1 MTDGAIDPST
11 QGLVLGA
18 QAGDSAALEALFQ
31 RYLPRVAR
39 MVAVQLGVRRE
50 QLPAE
55 AEDLAQ
61 EAVVKAL
68 RALPTFEMRGKG
80 AFTAW
85 LATIVAN
92 CVRSTLRSGRGQAE
106 RHFWQRYGDL
116 DLTESL
122 FAGPQETP
130 SRCAA
135 GDEVNRA
142 MESAM
147 LALPQLYRQ
156 VLSLRYFAG
165 MSHAEIAQ
173 AIGRTEA
180 NCRKLT
186 QRALESLRAE
196 LAKGPGGGM
205 PPR

>member
-1 MTDGAIDPST
+1 MSEPAPST

-18 QAGDSAALEALFQ
+18 QAGDDAAREALFQ

-39 MVAVQLGVRRE
+39 MVAAQLGIRRD
-50 QLPAE
+50 QLPTH

-61 EAVVKAL
+61 DAILRAL
-68 RALPTFEMRGKG
+68 RALPDFELRGKG

-85 LATIVAN
+85 LATIVEN
-92 CVRSTLRSGRGQAE
+92 CIRSHLRSSRGQAE

-116 DLTESL
+116 DLTESV
-122 FAGPQETP
+122 FAGPQESP

-135 GDEVNRA
+135 GDESNRA
-142 MESAM
+142 TEVAM
-147 LALPQLYRQ
+147 LAMPQLYRR
-156 VLSLRYFAG
+156 VLSLRFFAG
-165 MSHAEIAQ
+165 MSHAELAQ

-186 QRALESLRAE
+186 QRALELLRIE
-196 LAKGPGGGM
+196 LAKGPESGL